1 MYRTAFCL
9 GCRDFTIE
17 LTLGKDEKP
26 LMDWRQVHPIGA
38 NRGSVPTDVPDNVS
52 LDHIEA
58 CNVLPI
64 SAKAWHDRRRR
75 NCGGECARLSSENLA
90 GARC

>member
-1 MYRTAFCL
+1 MYRTAFCP
-9 GCRDFTIE
+9 GCRDFTIA

-26 LMDWRQVHPIGA
+26 LMDWRHVYPIGA
-38 NRGSVPTDVPDNVS
+38 NRWPVPTDVPDNVS
-52 LDHIEA
+52 LDYIEA

-75 NCGGECARLSSENLA
+75 NCGG
-90 GARC
+90 